1 MNVKELCKNAQ
12 LQIRINK
19 LERELKEKEGTIKV
33 LSEELNRT
41 YEKLWKAERNR

>member
-1 MNVKELCKNAQ
+1 MKDLCKNAQ
-12 LQIRINK
+12 LQLRINK

>member
-1 MNVKELCKNAQ
+1 MKDLCKNAQ
-12 LQIRINK
+12 LTLKIKK
-19 LERELKEKEGTIKV
+19 LERELKEKEDTIKV

>member
-1 MNVKELCKNAQ
+1 MIMKDLCKNAQ
-12 LQIRINK
+12 LQLRINK

>member
-1 MNVKELCKNAQ
+1 MKDLCKNAQ
-12 LQIRINK
+12 LQLRINK
-19 LERELKEKEGTIKV
+19 LERELKEKEDTIKV